1 MLSDR
6 ERRTLASIERQ
17 LVESDPELARLFA
30 QGVPRRTGFP
40 VPTFLLVTGLV
51 LMVLGSM
58 LVTASVA
65 VTGIA
70 FATLALGMTYYRAH
84 GRGWPATA

>member
-6 ERRTLASIERQ
+6 ERRTLASMERQ

-30 QGVPRRTGFP
+30 QGVPRRTGSP
-40 VPTFLLVTGLV
+40 MPTFLLVTGLL

-65 VTGIA
+65 LTGIA
-70 FATLALGMTYYRAH
+70 FAMLALGMAYYRAN
-84 GRGWPATA
+84 GRPATA